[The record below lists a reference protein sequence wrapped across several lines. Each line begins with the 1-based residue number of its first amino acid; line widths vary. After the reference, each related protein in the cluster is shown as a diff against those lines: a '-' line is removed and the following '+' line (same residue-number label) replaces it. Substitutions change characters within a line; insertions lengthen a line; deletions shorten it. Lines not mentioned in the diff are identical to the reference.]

1 MTTEAGATTLVD
13 DAGILAR
20 AERRRRT
27 PLSSLVKFA
36 RRKPLGFLGLLIVAG
51 FIVLALIA
59 PAITPFDATKSVGRP
74 LESPGSVDPRTGKTF
89 WLGTDATGQDVLSRV
104 MQGSQISL
112 AIAFTVVTINVVL
125 GTLLGLIAG
134 FYQGPVDYVI
144 QRSGE
149 VWSAFPQ
156 LIALL
161 LIVSVLGTPHTTGGN
176 LLSISWDLR
185 NLIFAFSIGAV
196 FGGSRIIR
204 GITLSLKQNDYV
216 LAARAI
222 GAGDRRIILS
232 HILPNTMPI
241 VIITATA
248 GVGAVILGEAA
259 LSFLGLGVAPGTPS
273 WGQDLSGRNRLF
285 MLSAPWVV
293 LAPGIAIS
301 LVVLGFNLYGDALR
315 DILDP
320 RLRGTRG

>member
-1 MTTEAGATTLVD
+1 MTTDAGATTLAD
-13 DAGILAR
+13 DAGVLAR

-27 PLSSLVKFA
+27 PLSALIRFA
-36 RRKPLGFLGLLIVAG
+36 RRKPLGFLGLIIVVG

-112 AIAFTVVTINVVL
+112 SVAFAVVTINVVL
-125 GTLLGLIAG
+125 GTLLGLLAG

-222 GAGDRRIILS
+222 GAGDQRIILS

>member
-1 MTTEAGATTLVD
+1 A
-13 DAGILAR
+13 
-20 AERRRRT
+20 
-27 PLSSLVKFA
+27 PL
-36 RRKPLGFLGLLIVAG
+36 
-51 FIVLALIA
+51 
-59 PAITPFDATKSVGRP
+59 ITPFDATKSVGRLLEPP
-74 LESPGSVDPRTGKTF
+74 LTVDPRTGDRY

-112 AIAFTVVTINVVL
+112 AVAFSVVVINIVL
-125 GTLLGLIAG
+125 STFLGLVAG
-134 FYQGPVDYVI
+134 YFQGPVDYVI

-176 LLSISWDLR
+176 LFTIAWDLR

-196 FGGSRIIR
+196 FGGSRVIR
-204 GITLSLKQNDYV
+204 GLTLSLKQNDYV
-216 LAARAI
+216 QAAQAV
-222 GAGDRRIILS
+222 GAVDMRIIIR
-232 HILPNTMPI
+232 HILPNCLPLVI
-241 VIITATA
+241 VSATA
-248 GVGAVILGEAA
+248 AVGAVILGEAA

-285 MLSAPWVV
+285 MISAPWVV
-293 LAPGIAIS
+293 IAPGVAIS
-301 LVVLGFNLYGDALR
+301 LDVLGFNMLGYALR

-320 RLRGTRG
+320 RLRGR

>member
-1 MTTEAGATTLVD
+1 MTTNAGATTLAD

-27 PLSSLVKFA
+27 PVSSFFKFA
-36 RRKPLGFLGLLIVAG
+36 RRKPLGLIGLIIVAG
-51 FIVLALIA
+51 FIILALIA

-74 LESPGSVDPRTGKTF
+74 LQSPGSVDQRTGKTF

-112 AIAFTVVTINVVL
+112 AVAFAVVTINVVL
-125 GTLLGLIAG
+125 GTLLGLLAG
-134 FYQGPVDYVI
+134 FYQGPVDYAI

-222 GAGDRRIILS
+222 GAGDKRIILS
-232 HILPNTMPI
+232 HIMPNTMPI
-241 VIITATA
+241 IIITATA

-285 MLSAPWVV
+285 MLTAPWVV

>member
-1 MTTEAGATTLVD
+1 MTTQAGASGALTTPVD
-13 DAGILAR
+13 IEAVT
-20 AERRRRT
+20 RRRT
-27 PLSSLVKFA
+27 PWSGLVRFA
-36 RRKPLGFLGLLIVAG
+36 RRKPTGFLGLLIVVG
-51 FIVLALIA
+51 FIALAVTA
-59 PAITPFDATKSVGRP
+59 PLITPFDATRSVGRP
-74 LESPGSVDPRTGKTF
+74 LQKPGTEDVKTGKTF

-112 AIAFTVVTINVVL
+112 AVAFTVVTINVVL
-125 GTLLGLIAG
+125 GTLLGLLAG
-134 FYQGPVDYVI
+134 YFQGPIDYII

-176 LLSISWDLR
+176 LITIAWDLR
-185 NLIFAFSIGAV
+185 NLIFAFTIGAV
-196 FGGSRIIR
+196 FGGSRIVR
-204 GITLSLKQNDYV
+204 GLTLSLKQNDYV
-216 LAARAI
+216 LAAKAV
-222 GAGDRRIILS
+222 GAGDGRVILK
-232 HILPNTMPI
+232 HILPNNLPLVI
-241 VIITATA
+241 VSATA

-285 MLSAPWVV
+285 MISAPWVV
-293 LAPGIAIS
+293 IAPGVAIS
-301 LVVLGFNLYGDALR
+301 LVVLGFNLLGDAMR

-320 RLRGTRG
+320 RLRGSRAR

>member
-1 MTTEAGATTLVD
+1 MATGATTALD
-13 DAGILAR
+13 DAAIRSR
-20 AERRRRT
+20 ATRRRGM
-27 PLSSLVKFA
+27 PLAWLGRFA
-36 RRKPLGFLGLLIVAG
+36 RRKPIGFIGLLIVVG

-59 PAITPFDATKSVGRP
+59 PLITPFDATKSVGRP
-74 LESPGSVDPRTGKTF
+74 LEPPLTVDPRTGDRY

-104 MQGSQISL
+104 MHGSQISL
-112 AIAFTVVTINVVL
+112 AVAFSVVVINIVL
-125 GTLLGLIAG
+125 STFLGLVAG
-134 FYQGPVDYVI
+134 YFQGPVDYVI

-176 LLSISWDLR
+176 LFTIAWDLR

-196 FGGSRIIR
+196 FGGSRVIR
-204 GITLSLKQNDYV
+204 GLTLSLKQNDYV
-216 LAARAI
+216 QAAKAV
-222 GAGDRRIILS
+222 GAVDMRIVIR
-232 HILPNTMPI
+232 HILPNCLPLVI
-241 VIITATA
+241 VSATA
-248 GVGAVILGEAA
+248 AVGAVILGEAA

-285 MLSAPWVV
+285 MISAPWVV
-293 LAPGIAIS
+293 IAPGVAIS
-301 LVVLGFNLYGDALR
+301 LVVLGFNMLGDALR

-320 RLRGTRG
+320 RLRGR

>member
-1 MTTEAGATTLVD
+1 MTTHAGATTLAD
-13 DAGILAR
+13 DAGILSR
-20 AERRRRT
+20 AERRRRS
-27 PLSSLVKFA
+27 PPAALLRFA
-36 RRKPLGFLGLLIVAG
+36 RRKPLGFIGLVIVAG
-51 FIVLALIA
+51 FIILALIA
-59 PAITPFDATKSVGRP
+59 PAITPFDATRSVGRP

-112 AIAFTVVTINVVL
+112 AVAFTVVTINVVL
-125 GTLLGLIAG
+125 GTLLGLLAG
-134 FYQGPVDYVI
+134 YYQGPVDYVI

-196 FGGSRIIR
+196 FGGSRVIR

-222 GAGDRRIILS
+222 GAGDGRIILS
-232 HILPNTMPI
+232 HILPNTLPI

-248 GVGAVILGEAA
+248 GVGVVILGEAA

-293 LAPGIAIS
+293 LAPGVAIS

>member
-1 MTTEAGATTLVD
+1 MTTQAGATTLAD

-20 AERRRRT
+20 AERRRRS
-27 PLSSLVKFA
+27 PLASLLRFA
-36 RRKPLGFLGLLIVAG
+36 RRKPLGFIGLVIVAG
-51 FIVLALIA
+51 FIILALIA

-112 AIAFTVVTINVVL
+112 SVAFTVVTINVVL
-125 GTLLGLIAG
+125 GTLLGLLAG
-134 FYQGPVDYVI
+134 YYQGPVDYVI

-176 LLSISWDLR
+176 LISISWDLR

-196 FGGSRIIR
+196 FGGSRVIR

-222 GAGDRRIILS
+222 GAGDGRIILS
-232 HILPNTMPI
+232 HILPNTLPI

-293 LAPGIAIS
+293 LAPGVAIS

>member
-1 MTTEAGATTLVD
+1 MTTQAGAPTLAD

-20 AERRRRT
+20 AHRRRRS
-27 PLSSLVKFA
+27 PVAAMVRFA
-36 RRKPLGFLGLLIVAG
+36 RRKPLGFIGLLIVAG
-51 FIVLALIA
+51 FVLLAFLA
-59 PAITPFDATKSVGRP
+59 PAITPFDATRSVGRP
-74 LESPGSVDPRTGKTF
+74 LLSPGTVDERTGQRF

-112 AIAFTVVTINVVL
+112 AVAFTVVTINVVL
-125 GTLLGLIAG
+125 GTLLGLLAG
-134 FYQGPVDYVI
+134 YFQGPVDYVI

-176 LLSISWDLR
+176 LVSIAWDLR
-185 NLIFAFSIGAV
+185 NLIFAFSIGAI

-204 GITLSLKQNDYV
+204 GLTLSLKQNDYV

-222 GAGDRRIILS
+222 GADHGRILRH
-232 HILPNTMPI
+232 HILPNTLPI
-241 VIITATA
+241 VIISATA

-285 MLSAPWVV
+285 MISAPWVV
-293 LAPGIAIS
+293 IAPGVAIS
-301 LVVLGFNLYGDALR
+301 LVVLGFNLWGDALR
-315 DILDP
+315 DVLDP
-320 RLRGTRG
+320 RLRGSR